1 MVYAEEARYSI
12 APRHPMHSLA
22 SGAQS
27 GAPHRTLVL
36 APYVE
41 RFARGKRVAVF
52 GDATTGL
59 AGAIASR
66 GARLVHAYD
75 PDGARIAQA
84 LALSPPRN
92 LQLAH
97 LASGDLG
104 VRDGAFDVVV
114 VPDLTMFPD
123 VKSLLAQVRQAT
135 ASGGI
140 VVIATAAQPGA
151 GETGLGYY
159 DFYDA
164 ISLQF
169 AEVKMAGQVPF
180 AGWAL
185 VDFAPDGEP
194 DVSVDT
200 SLVSPGEPTLYVA
213 VASDRPQSID
223 GYAIVQLDGEPTG
236 NVSTDEL
243 DALRAQLAESMA
255 GRDAA
260 RAEAEAGRDARRTAE
275 TRIADANRRVTE
287 LTQALTEAESVPR
300 RLEAK
305 LAEETRRAGH
315 LATQLARLQEQP
327 SDRPETTRALSDARA
342 ESARAT
348 SREQDAGRK
357 LDAAER
363 RADSAE
369 RRATEVERKVAEA
382 ERKVAEAERKVAEAE
397 RKVTEAERKI
407 TEAERKITEAERKVE
422 GAERKVAEA
431 ERKTT
436 EGDARRIA
444 DLERRS
450 ADAERR
456 ADVAVKALADVQRRL
471 DETTK
476 KLAAETSTPR
486 LDPAE
491 LTTARA
497 RLAELEARVARDAA
511 PTATEQAAEVT
522 ELERNLQGRAHEI
535 AELRREVERRGSMV
549 RELLE
554 SLEASRAAIA
564 PTARG

>member
-1 MVYAEEARYSI
+1 
-12 APRHPMHSLA
+12 MHSLA
-22 SGAQS
+22 PGGQS
-27 GAPHRTLVL
+27 GAPHRSLVL

-41 RFARGKRVAVF
+41 RFARGRRVAVF
-52 GDATTGL
+52 GDVSTGL
-59 AGAIASR
+59 PGAIAAR

-84 LALSPPRN
+84 LALAPPRN

-114 VPDLTMFPD
+114 VPDLAMFRD
-123 VKSLLAQVRQAT
+123 VKGLLAQVRQAT
-135 ASGGI
+135 AAGGV
-140 VVIATAAQPGA
+140 VVIATAASPGA

-185 VDFAPDGEP
+185 VDFAAEGEP

-200 SLVSPGEPTLYVA
+200 SLVTPGEPTLYVA
-213 VASDRPQSID
+213 VASDRPVAID
-223 GYAIVQLDGEPTG
+223 GYSIVQLDAEPAAAA
-236 NVSTDEL
+236 SPDES
-243 DALRAQLAESMA
+243 DAFRAQLAEALA

-260 RAEAEAGRDARRTAE
+260 RVEAETLREARRAAE
-275 TRIADANRRVTE
+275 TRIAEEQRRVTE
-287 LTQALTEAESVPR
+287 LTQALAEAESIPR
-300 RLEAK
+300 RLEAR

-327 SDRPETTRALSDARA
+327 TTDRPETMRALNEARA
-342 ESARAT
+342 ESARAA

-363 RADSAE
+363 RAQDAEKRAAEAE
-369 RRATEVERKVAEA
+369 RRATE
-382 ERKVAEAERKVAEAE
+382 
-397 RKVTEAERKI
+397 T
-407 TEAERKITEAERKVE
+407 ERKVE
-422 GAERKVAEA
+422 GDGRRTAELDRKIGDADRKVADADRKAADAERKLTEADRKATDA
-431 ERKTT
+431 ERKLTEADRKAADAERKLT
-436 EGDARRIA
+436 EGDRKA
-444 DLERRS
+444 

-456 ADVAVKALADVQRRL
+456 AAESAKKLDELQRRVDEASRKL
-471 DETTK
+471 DEATK
-476 KLAAETSTPR
+476 KLAAAIATPR
-486 LDPAE
+486 ADPAE
-491 LTTARA
+491 LDGARA
-497 RLAELEARVARDAA
+497 RITELEARLARVGST
-511 PTATEQAAEVT
+511 PTATEQAADVSA
-522 ELERNLQGRAHEI
+522 LESTLQGRAHEI

-554 SLEASRAAIA
+554 SLEASRAVAA
-564 PTARG
+564 PLRG